1 MMIDDDDHD
10 YHYDD
15 DDDDD
20 DEDNYDCADVHDDD
34 HNTKLIIT
42 IMLISHLY
50 KALVSVETLLTCGYG
65 LKIKRMSP
73 VKITLWL

>member
-1 MMIDDDDHD
+1 MMIDHDDND
-10 YHYDD
+10 YHFDD
-15 DDDDD
+15 DDDVAVY
-20 DEDNYDCADVHDDD
+20 DEDGDDYYHYDD

-42 IMLISHLY
+42 IKLISHLY

-73 VKITLWL
+73 VKIPLWL